1 MSIKREWLAEGFETL
16 SLFTYFQS
24 EEREMGQ
31 KRIIITQQGLD
42 KLKSEL
48 EQLLSVQ
55 RQEVA
60 EEIKRAREMG
70 GTENNA
76 EYEDAKNDQAF
87 VEGRI
92 LALENIVWNA
102 EVIESPGL
110 PGVVELGNKVLIQN
124 QDGKIEQ
131 FIVVGSAEADPLEG
145 KISNESPVG
154 RAILGKK
161 IDDEVEVQTP
171 SGVLKLLIMEV
182 S

>member
-1 MSIKREWLAEGFETL
+1 ME
-16 SLFTYFQS
+16 
-24 EEREMGQ
+24 Q
-31 KRIIITQQGLD
+31 KKVFITQEGLA

-48 EQLLSVQ
+48 EYLLSVR

-60 EEIKRAREMG
+60 DKIKRARELG

-92 LALENIVWNA
+92 LMLENITRNA
-102 EVIESPGL
+102 AIIKSPVS
-110 PGVVELGNKVLIQN
+110 PDIVELGNKVLIHT

-131 FIVVGSAEADPLEG
+131 FTIVGSTEANPAEG

-154 RAILGKK
+154 QALLGKK
-161 IDDEVEVQTP
+161 VGDKVEVTTP
-171 SGVLKLLIMEV
+171 SGVLDLLIMEV

>member
-1 MSIKREWLAEGFETL
+1 
-16 SLFTYFQS
+16 
-24 EEREMGQ
+24 MGQ
-31 KRIIITQQGLD
+31 KKILITKGGLA
-42 KLKSEL
+42 KLQSEL
-48 EQLLSVQ
+48 DYLLSVR

-60 EEIKRAREMG
+60 GKIKRAREMG

-92 LALENIVWNA
+92 LMLENIVKNA
-102 EVIESPGL
+102 AVIASPAL
-110 PGVVELGNKVLIQN
+110 PGVVEMGDKVLIQN

-131 FIVVGSAEADPLEG
+131 FTIVGSAEANPVEG

-154 RAILGKK
+154 KALLGKK
-161 IDDEVEVQTP
+161 IGDEIEVSTP
-171 SGVLKLLIMEV
+171 AGLLKLMIMDV